1 MKRNYFLAMGV
12 VAVLLLSSCGPKR
25 YGCNRRRCIVEK
37 QEEIQKQKKLPNEVA
52 FSYSDT
58 EKTI

>member
-1 MKRNYFLAMGV
+1 MGV

-37 QEEIQKQKKLPNEVA
+37 QEEIQKQKKLPKEVA